1 MMQSDLLGGAH
12 RAASEIFHKR
22 DAFFSGKRGKI
33 GGGWRFDKAT
43 HKKIAPMHF
52 QNERGLFADGAR
64 IICERRF
71 VGRAYFAQFRAARLQ
86 DFADSKAS
94 ADLHEFA
101 ARDDDFWFVPPQT

>member
-22 DAFFSGKRGKI
+22 DAFVSGKCGKI

-52 QNERGLFADGAR
+52 QNERGLFADGAHNLR
-64 IICERRF
+64 ASFCWSRRLRATSRRSSQEFRRF
-71 VGRAYFAQFRAARLQ
+71 EN
-86 DFADSKAS
+86 
-94 ADLHEFA
+94 LHRSEPV
-101 ARDDDFWFVPPQT
+101 RR

>member
-43 HKKIAPMHF
+43 HKKIAPMYF
-52 QNERGLFADGAR
+52 QNERGLFSDCAR
-64 IICERRF
+64 IISERRF
-71 VGRAYFAQFRAARLQ
+71 VGRA
-86 DFADSKAS
+86 DFALRS
-94 ADLHEFA
+94 AACRKHFA
-101 ARDDDFWFVPPQT
+101 GPKTFTCST